1 MNVSAPIIIFCIDSL
16 HSRGGQS
23 YFDQVFFCNMF
34 SLIYIYIYICLLFLI
49 KKNNF
54 FVDST
59 NVHVWPSICDL
70 G

>member
-34 SLIYIYIYICLLFLI
+34 SLIYIYIYMSLVSD
-49 KKNNF
+49 KKK
-54 FVDST
+54 
-59 NVHVWPSICDL
+59 
-70 G
+70 